1 MELPMSDTSLLALG
15 GVALLLVGEL
25 LALLYIRH
33 LGKLLALSTLAECGY
48 LALGFGLD
56 SQAGVT
62 GAWMHLGLQLVMR
75 LLVLVSAWQ
84 LIRQRGSARL
94 EDLAGSATR
103 MPLASLMFG
112 FGLFSV
118 MGLSPFKGS
127 FSKFLVLY
135 AAMEQ
140 GHWLL
145 AGLATLAC
153 MIAAVYYI
161 LVIQRVCLER
171 PSAAAAVTEREN
183 PFAPAYLLMYLL
195 SALTIYLSLVPEPL
209 MQLAEHLAQP
219 SIEGAVPVFE
229 TPWRLLVLFPY
240 VSGFVL
246 YLLGRVH
253 APLRDAAAL
262 LVAALTLLLA
272 WRSGDLDGISRLF
285 TLLFAGLQ
293 FVAVLYSRD
302 YMRHAG
308 YANRYYFFLFLMG
321 GSLLGVS
328 TAHDFGNFY
337 LFWELMTWSTF
348 FLVAYEQTDDALK
361 GARTFFLMSAC
372 GAYVM
377 HFGILLGHAELGSFD
392 MAYVAAHAAQLSPS
406 AALVISACFL
416 IGLGVKAGLFPL
428 HGWLPA
434 AHPVAPSSVSALMSG
449 VLTKA
454 GVYGI
459 VKILF
464 VIFGASALAAAADL
478 GTLSSFGLIVS
489 ALGCVTLVYGE
500 IKALRENNLKRILAY
515 STLAQVGE
523 ILAIVGLGTYLSFA
537 GALLHVINHAVF
549 KNLLFL
555 AAGALIMRAGG
566 KQLDDLRGIGRVMPF
581 TSACFAIGT
590 LAIVGLPPFSGFT
603 SKFLML
609 YAAAQSGHLAVAA
622 LILLGSILGALYYL
636 RILRVLMFERGAD
649 RRVEEAPASMC
660 LAIGLLTALVIFGGL
675 APDFAVLHLVRPAL
689 DMLVG
694 ATGLPTLAIP
704 ALNLS
709 WSPAALVAV
718 LGALATY
725 ALGKTRLA
733 HRAGSFAVLV
743 MAATLGAV
751 LADAGRYDLLSYW
764 FAVLIAA
771 LGVLNLLHAVGYMAH
786 GHAQPRF
793 FFFFVFMI
801 GGLLGL
807 CASHDLY
814 NFFGFWEIMSSWT
827 LYFVIIHDETAEA
840 LDEGFKYF
848 LFNFVG
854 ATCMFLGV
862 VMLGARAGAFDFAA
876 IARAVPAMPDAWLS
890 AAVLLMLAGFL
901 MKAAQ
906 LPWRI
911 DYQMH
916 PPTAPTP
923 VSGYISAVLLKS
935 GIYGVLKLFTLGG
948 LGLLFARLG
957 AHGELTNVMYGIAII
972 ASVTLLYAGAMAMIQ
987 TGIKRLLIYST
998 VSQLGYILLGVALS
1012 SPQGIAD
1019 GLMHL
1024 VNHMMLKDIL
1034 FLAAGVILAQ
1044 VHVHSLDQLGGLGR
1058 RMPWTFGLFLFA
1070 GLSLSGM
1077 PPLNGFASKWLIYQA
1092 SFQSGH
1098 YLFGL
1103 AALMSS
1109 LFTLAAVLKF
1119 AHAAFTGHLRPEL
1132 AEVREA
1138 PPSMLAPMLLLAL
1151 GSVAVGLFP
1160 GLLLVPIDRLMASL
1174 GLVPL
1179 GATWSGGLPGSDSWH
1194 PFALSVLLALFAG
1207 LTWAFYRLSNRQSV
1221 ISHLHLGGANDLD
1234 PSLTR
1239 VPASGLYETPDGF
1252 IRMLL
1257 RTPRHGKE

>member
-1 MELPMSDTSLLALG
+1 MQLPISDTSLLALG
-15 GVALLLVGEL
+15 GVALLLAGEL
-25 LALLYIRH
+25 LALLWVRH

-75 LLVLVSAWQ
+75 LLVVVSAWQ
-84 LIRQRGSARL
+84 LIRKTGSARL
-94 EDLAGSATR
+94 DDLAGSAAR

-145 AGLATLAC
+145 AAIATLAC

-161 LVIQRVCLER
+161 IVIQRVCLER
-171 PSAAAAVTEREN
+171 PRAATAAHGREN

-195 SALTIYLSLVPEPL
+195 SAATIYLSLMPEPL
-209 MQLAEHLAQP
+209 MQLAEHLARP
-219 SIEGAVPVFE
+219 SIEGAVPLFE
-229 TPWRLLVLFPY
+229 TPWRFLVLFPY
-240 VSGFVL
+240 VSGFAL
-246 YLLGRVH
+246 YLLGRVN

-262 LVAALTLLLA
+262 LVAAVTLALA

-285 TLLFAGLQ
+285 TLLFAGLLL
-293 FVAVLYSRD
+293 VAVVYSRG

-308 YANRYYFFLFLMG
+308 HANRYYFFLFLMG

-348 FLVAYEQTDDALK
+348 FLVAHEQTREALK
-361 GARTFFLMSAC
+361 GARTFFLMSAG

-392 MAYVAAHAAQLSPS
+392 MAFIAAHAAQLPPT

-416 IGLGVKAGLFPL
+416 VGLGVKAGLFPL

-434 AHPVAPSSVSALMSG
+434 AHPVAPSSISALMSG

-464 VIFGASALAAAADL
+464 VILGAGALAAAADE
-478 GTLSSFGLIVS
+478 GGFSTFGLTVS
-489 ALGCVTLVYGE
+489 VLGCVTLLYGE
-500 IKALRENNLKRILAY
+500 VMALRERNLKRILAY

-523 ILAIVGLGTYLSFA
+523 ILAIVGLGTYLAFA
-537 GALLHVINHAVF
+537 GALLHVVNHAIF

-566 KQLDDLRGIGRVMPF
+566 KHLDDLRGMGRVMPF

-590 LAIVGLPPFSGFT
+590 LAIVGLPPFSGFS

-609 YAAAQSGHLAVAA
+609 YAAAQAGQLAVAA
-622 LILLGSILGALYYL
+622 LILLGSVLGALYYM
-636 RILRVLMFERGAD
+636 RILRVLMFERRAD
-649 RRVEEAPASMC
+649 SRVEEAPLSMC
-660 LAIGLLTALVIFGGL
+660 IAMGLLSALVIAGGL
-675 APDFAVLHLVRPAL
+675 APDVAVVHLVRPAL
-689 DMLVG
+689 DVLAG
-694 ATGLPTLAIP
+694 ATRLPVPAIP

-725 ALGKTRLA
+725 ALGKTPHAR
-733 HRAGSFAVLV
+733 HAGTFAVLV
-743 MAATLGAV
+743 MAAALAAV
-751 LADAGRYDLLSYW
+751 LWDAGRYDLLSFW
-764 FAVLIAA
+764 FAVLIA
-771 LGVLNLLHAVGYMAH
+771 GVGLLNLLHAVGYMAH
-786 GHAQPRF
+786 GRAQPRF
-793 FFFFVFMI
+793 FFFFTFMI

-827 LYFVIIHDETAEA
+827 LYFVIIHDETDEA

-848 LFNFVG
+848 VFNFVG

-862 VMLGARAGAFDFAA
+862 VMLGARAGALDFAA
-876 IARAVPAMPDAWLS
+876 IAAAAPGMSDAWLGG
-890 AAVLLMLAGFL
+890 ALLLMLAGFL
-901 MKAAQ
+901 MKSAQ

-948 LGLLFARLG
+948 VGLLFARLG
-957 AHGELTNVMYGIAII
+957 THGELTRVMYGIGII
-972 ASVTLLYAGAMAMIQ
+972 ASITLLYAGAMAMLQ
-987 TGIKRLLIYST
+987 NGIKRLLIYST

-1012 SPQGIAD
+1012 SPLGIAG

-1024 VNHMMLKDIL
+1024 VNHMLLKDTL

-1070 GLSLSGM
+1070 GMSLSGM
-1077 PPLNGFASKWLIYQA
+1077 PPLNGFSSKWLIYQA

-1109 LFTLAAVLKF
+1109 LFTLAALLKF
-1119 AHAAFTGHLRPEL
+1119 AHAAFCGQLRAEL
-1132 AEVREA
+1132 AEVHEA
-1138 PPSMLAPMLLLAL
+1138 PPSMLAPMLVLAL

-1160 GLLLVPIDRLMASL
+1160 GLLLVPIDGLMASL
-1174 GLVPL
+1174 GLTPL
-1179 GATWSGGLPGSDSWH
+1179 GASWSAGLPGNDSWH
-1194 PFALSVLLALFAG
+1194 PFGLSLLLLAFCA
-1207 LTWAFYRLSNRQSV
+1207 LTWLFYRLSNRQSV
-1221 ISHLHLGGANDLD
+1221 ASHLYLGGANDLD
-1234 PSLTR
+1234 PSRTW
-1239 VPASGLYETPDGF
+1239 VPASGLYETPVRF
-1252 IRMLL
+1252 IRALL
-1257 RTPRHGKE
+1257 RAPRKE